1 MIKILSQNGNISYDV
16 YEYVV
21 DTFIELNSIAN
32 HSGMGS
38 KAFVI
43 DESKTYILDGVKNWI
58 EMPTTKNSGGADY
71 DDSELRVLIQSN
83 TEKLDA
89 LTDLAPEDLD
99 TLKEISD
106 KLTDIDTKIDNI
118 DTLTEDEV
126 NSIVNSQL
134 QSLTNEEIDS
144 LFGGIPE

>member
-43 DESKTYILDGVKNWI
+43 DESKTYILDGMKNWI
-58 EMPTTKNSGGADY
+58 EMPTTKNSGTDY

-83 TEKLDA
+83 TEKLNT
-89 LTDLAPEDLD
+89 LTNLAPKDLD
-99 TLKEISD
+99 TLKEVSD
-106 KLTDIDTKIDNI
+106 KLTDMDTKIDNI
-118 DTLTEDEV
+118 DILTEDEV
-126 NSIVNSQL
+126 NSIINSQL
-134 QSLTNEEIDS
+134 
-144 LFGGIPE
+144 